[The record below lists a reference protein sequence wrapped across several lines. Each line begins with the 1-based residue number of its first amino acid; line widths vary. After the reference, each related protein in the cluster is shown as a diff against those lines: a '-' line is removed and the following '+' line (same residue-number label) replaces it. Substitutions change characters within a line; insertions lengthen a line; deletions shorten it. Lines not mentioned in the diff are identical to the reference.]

1 MAVYYV
7 SSLASGS
14 GDGSL
19 ANPWTI
25 DQSLSAVAGSE
36 IRLIADGIYNITT
49 TLSWTAIGTATAF
62 NKIIGCND
70 SGVVDGTKAVLSAQN
85 AAISIVLYLASQ
97 LLSFKYIKFLD
108 CASVA
113 VNGQSAYASPSFCAV
128 TDCEF
133 INCNVG
139 IQFPSG
145 QSRLRVNGCLFSGCT
160 FGIGSSSSGRH
171 SGNIVYES
179 VFIANDTGLYLGSAS
194 SVNKCIFIRNNYGF
208 RCNTDFIDSVL
219 SHNTFFGN
227 TADAIRLITG
237 ARFSLITNSIFRNN
251 GGYGINADADCK
263 EGLSLSYNCFSNN
276 TSGPINLD
284 GGVPWGEGHIFTDPL
299 FISEVP
305 GSEDLRRQSA
315 SPCTDAG
322 SNPVGY

>member
-62 NKIIGCND
+62 NKIIGCNA

-85 AAISIVLYLASQ
+85 AAISIVLFLASQ
-97 LLSFKYIKFLD
+97 RLSFKYIKFLD
-108 CASVA
+108 CASQA
-113 VNGQSAYASPSFCAV
+113 VYGQSAYGDPSFCAV

-133 INCNVG
+133 INCYTG
-139 IQFPSG
+139 IQLPSA
-145 QSRLRVNGCLFSGCT
+145 QSSLRVIGCLFSGCT
-160 FGIGSSSSGRH
+160 LGIGSSASGRH
-171 SGNIVYES
+171 SGNIIYES

-194 SVNKCIFIRNNYGF
+194 TVNKCIFIRNNYGF
-208 RCNTDFIDSVL
+208 RCNTNFIDSVL

-305 GSEDLRRQSA
+305 GSEDLRLQSA